1 MKKNTLSILLYLII
15 LTVFN
20 HNLYAQKNNK
30 KHLEIESDTL
40 ENNTKNNEANI
51 KTEDLEQVVITATRS
66 EKLLSEIPIPMII
79 IDKEQI
85 QQMGSLRLS
94 DVLQEQTGLTLL
106 QEHGQGVQLQGF
118 DPDYTLILIDG
129 EPIIGRTAGTLELS
143 RIAVGNIE
151 RIEIIKGAS
160 SSLYGSEALAGVINI
175 ITKNPKGTEGSI
187 SARYGTN
194 QTSDLAL
201 SFQTKKEKLAITA
214 FANRYG
220 SNGYDFTPN
229 SYGKTVEPFHNYTF
243 QSKIKYNF
251 SDKISL
257 SVSGRYFEESQKS
270 RFGAST
276 EVGEEQVSG
285 DGKVNDYNMLTN
297 LDWRV
302 TKKWRTYFRFY
313 YSNYQTDS
321 KLLYENDNSVY
332 DETFFDQTFLRPEF
346 QSVYSFN
353 EKHFLTAGV
362 GSVNESVSSTRYTDK
377 KRLQTNYIFA
387 QHEFLLSDKS
397 NITLGARFDSHSIYG
412 NQLSPKIASYY
423 QISPKIRLTA
433 SAGMGFKTPD
443 FRQLY
448 LNFTNN
454 VVGYSV
460 FGTEEIKQGIADL
473 QQAGQI
479 AEVVLN
485 PDDIQEIKAESSV
498 SYNLGIK
505 YTPIPRLILK
515 ANFFRNDVDNLIET
529 QVVARKTNGQNLF
542 SYTNLN
548 SIFTQGMETELS
560 YSILSPSS
568 NSSSSL
574 TFSAGYQ
581 YLKAKDKTVLSEIE
595 DGNYFAR
602 NPETLETKRL
612 SKSDYGGLMGRSNHM
627 ANTKLFYQ
635 NSKHGFSANIRAIY
649 RSKYGFGDRNGNLI
663 LDAPN
668 EYVEGYTT
676 VNISTGKQFLKQKLN
691 LQIGADNLFNYKDES
706 FIPTLAG
713 RLLWVRMQFLI
724 QKK

>member
-1 MKKNTLSILLYLII
+1 MKKFTIPILLFSTI
-15 LTVFN
+15 LVLN
-20 HNLYAQKNNK
+20 NQNLYAQKSEK
-30 KHLEIESDTL
+30 DSLST
-40 ENNTKNNEANI
+40 I
-51 KTEDLEQVVITATRS
+51 KTENLEQVVITATRS
-66 EKLLSEIPIPMII
+66 EKLLSEIPIPMTI

-94 DVLQEQTGLTLL
+94 DVLQEQTGLTLI
-106 QEHGQGVQLQGF
+106 QEHGQGIQMQGF

-194 QTSDLAL
+194 QTSDLGL

-229 SYGKTVEPFHNYTF
+229 SFGKTVEPFHNYTF
-243 QSKIKYNF
+243 QSKVAYNF
-251 SDKISL
+251 TDKINL
-257 SVSGRYFEESQKS
+257 SVSGRYFEENQIG
-270 RFGAST
+270 RFDIGT
-276 EVGEEQVSG
+276 EEVSDKISG
-285 DGKVNDYNMLTN
+285 DGKVTDYNILTN
-297 LDWRV
+297 LDWRL
-302 TKKWRTYFRFY
+302 TQKWRTYFRLY
-313 YSNYQTDS
+313 YSKYKTDS
-321 KLLYENDNSVY
+321 KLLYENNNSVY

-353 EKHFLTAGV
+353 EKHFLTAGI

-377 KRLQTNYIFA
+377 KHLQTNYIFA
-387 QHEFLLSDKS
+387 QHEFFINKKS

-412 NQLSPKIASYY
+412 NQLSPKIASYH

-460 FGTEEIKQGIADL
+460 FGTEEVKQGVADL

-479 AEVVLN
+479 AEIVLN
-485 PDDIQEIKAESSV
+485 PNDIQEIKAETSI
-498 SYNLGIK
+498 SYNVGIK
-505 YTPIPRLILK
+505 YNPTEKLVLK

-548 SIFTQGMETELS
+548 SIFTQGIETELN
-560 YSILSPSS
+560 YSIL
-568 NSSSSL
+568 NSANSTL

-581 YLKAKDKTVLSEIE
+581 YLEAKDKTVLGEIE

-612 SKSDYGGLMGRSNHM
+612 KKSDYGGLMGRSNHM
-627 ANTKLFYQ
+627 ANAKLFYQ
-635 NSKHGFSANIRAIY
+635 NSKNGFSANIRAIY

-663 LDAPN
+663 LDAQN
-668 EYVEGYTT
+668 EYVDGYTT
-676 VNISTGKQFLKQKLN
+676 VNISTGKQFFNQKLN
-691 LQIGADNLFNYKDES
+691 LQMGADNLLNYKNEN

-713 RLLWVRMQFLI
+713 RLLWVKMQFLI
-724 QKK
+724 QK

>member
-1 MKKNTLSILLYLII
+1 MKKITLFIFLYLII
-15 LTVFN
+15 LIFFSQ
-20 HNLYAQKNNK
+20 NLYAQKNNK
-30 KHLEIESDTL
+30 NQSKIDLDTL
-40 ENNTKNNEANI
+40 TNHSETI

-66 EKLLSEIPIPMII
+66 EKLLSEIPIPMTI

-85 QQMGSLRLS
+85 EQMGSLRLS
-94 DVLQEQTGLTLL
+94 DVLQEQTGLTLI

-187 SARYGTN
+187 STRYGTN

-201 SFQTKKEKLAITA
+201 SFQTKKDKLAITT

-229 SYGKTVEPFHNYTF
+229 SYGQTVEPFHNYTF
-243 QSKIKYNF
+243 QSKIAYHF
-251 SDKISL
+251 TEKISL
-257 SVSGRYFEESQKS
+257 SVSGRYFEENQKA
-270 RFGAST
+270 RFDIGT
-276 EVGEEQVSG
+276 EEKSDRISG
-285 DGKVNDYNMLTN
+285 NGKVKDYNILTN
-297 LDWRV
+297 LDWRL
-302 TKKWRTYFRFY
+302 TQKWRTYFRLY
-313 YSNYQTDS
+313 YSTYQTDS
-321 KLLYENDNSVY
+321 KLIYENDNSVY
-332 DETFFDQTFLRPEF
+332 DETFFNQTFFRPEF

-353 EKHFLTAGV
+353 EKHFLTAGI
-362 GSVNESVSSTRYTDK
+362 GSVNESVSSTRYIDK
-377 KRLQTNYIFA
+377 KHLQTNYIFA
-387 QHEFLLSDKS
+387 QHEFFINEKS

-448 LNFTNN
+448 LNFTNA
-454 VVGYSV
+454 VAGYSV
-460 FGTEEIKQGIADL
+460 FGTEEIKQGITDL
-473 QQAGQI
+473 QQVGQI
-479 AEVVLN
+479 AEIVLN
-485 PDDIQEIKAESSV
+485 PDDIQEIKAESSI
-498 SYNLGIK
+498 SYNVGMSF
-505 YTPIPRLILK
+505 TPSEKLVLK

-529 QVVARKTNGQNLF
+529 QVVARKNNGQNVF

-548 SIFTQGMETELS
+548 SIFTQGIETELN
-560 YSILSPSS
+560 YSILQSA
-568 NSSSSL
+568 NSIL

-581 YLKAKDKTVLSEIE
+581 YLEAKDKTVLSEIE
-595 DGNYFAR
+595 EGNYFAR

-612 SKSDYGGLMGRSNHM
+612 SRSDYGGLMGRSNHM
-627 ANTKLFYQ
+627 ANAKLFYQ
-635 NSKHGFSANIRAIY
+635 NSKNGFSANLRAIY

-663 LDAPN
+663 LDAQN

-676 VNISTGKQFLKQKLN
+676 INISTGKQFFNQKLN
-691 LQIGADNLFNYKDES
+691 LQIGADNLLNYKDEN

>member
-1 MKKNTLSILLYLII
+1 MKKYLFLSTFYLII
-15 LTVFN
+15 LTIN
-20 HNLYAQKNNK
+20 NNYLYAQNNNLK
-30 KHLEIESDTL
+30 AESDTL
-40 ENNTKNNEANI
+40 ENL
-51 KTEDLEQVVITATRS
+51 KTEDLQQVVITATRS
-66 EKLLSEIPIPMII
+66 EKLLSEIPIPMTI

-85 QQMGSLRLS
+85 EQMGSLRLS
-94 DVLQEQTGLTLL
+94 DVLQEQTGLTLV
-106 QEHGQGVQLQGF
+106 QEHGQGIQLQGF

-194 QTSDLAL
+194 QTSDLGV
-201 SFQTKKEKLAITA
+201 SFQTKKEKLSVTA
-214 FANRYG
+214 FVNRYG
-220 SNGYDFTPN
+220 SEGYDFTPN
-229 SYGKTVEPFHNYTF
+229 SFGQTVEPFNNYTF
-243 QSKIKYNF
+243 QSKIGYNF
-251 SDKISL
+251 TDKIKL
-257 SVSGRYFEESQKS
+257 SVSGRYFEENQIG
-270 RFGAST
+270 RFDIGT
-276 EVGEEQVSG
+276 EEESDRISG
-285 DGKVNDYNMLTN
+285 DGKVTDYNILTN
-297 LDWRV
+297 LDWRL
-302 TKKWRTYFRFY
+302 TQKWRTYFRLY
-313 YSNYQTDS
+313 YSKYKTDS
-321 KLLYENDNSVY
+321 KLLFENDNSIY
-332 DETFFDQTFLRPEF
+332 DEAFFIQTFLRPEF

-353 EKHFLTAGV
+353 EKHFLTAGI

-377 KRLQTNYIFA
+377 KYLQTNYIFA
-387 QHEFLLSDKS
+387 QHEFFVTDKS

-423 QISPKIRLTA
+423 QISTKIRLTA

-460 FGTEEIKQGIADL
+460 FGTEEIKQGVSDL
-473 QQAGQI
+473 QNAGQI
-479 AEVVLN
+479 AELVLN
-485 PDDIQEIKAESSV
+485 PDDIQEIKAETSI
-498 SYNLGIK
+498 SYNLGVT
-505 YTPIPRLILK
+505 YTPTEKLTLK

-548 SIFTQGMETELS
+548 SIFTQGIETELN
-560 YSILSPSS
+560 YSILNSA
-568 NSSSSL
+568 NSSF

-581 YLKAKDKTVLSEIE
+581 YLEAKDKTVLSEIE

-627 ANTKLFYQ
+627 INAKLFYR
-635 NSKHGFSANIRAIY
+635 NSKNGLSANIRAIH

-663 LDAPN
+663 LDNAN
-668 EYVEGYTT
+668 EYVDGYTT
-676 VNISTGKQFLKQKLN
+676 VNISAGKQLFNQKLN
-691 LQIGADNLFNYKDES
+691 LQIGADNLLDYRDEIY
-706 FIPTLAG
+706 IPALAG

-724 QKK
+724 QKQQSKAI

>member
-1 MKKNTLSILLYLII
+1 MKKFTLSILLYLII
-15 LTVFN
+15 LLFFN
-20 HNLYAQKNNK
+20 QYLYAQKNNK
-30 KHLEIESDTL
+30 NQPKIEADSV
-40 ENNTKNNEANI
+40 ENNTKNTEEDI
-51 KTEDLEQVVITATRS
+51 KTEDLQQVVITATRS
-66 EKLLSEIPIPMII
+66 EKLLSEIPIPMTI

-85 QQMGSLRLS
+85 EQMGSLRLS
-94 DVLQEQTGLTLL
+94 DVLQEQTGLTLI
-106 QEHGQGVQLQGF
+106 QEHGQGIQLQGF

-175 ITKNPKGTEGSI
+175 ITKSPKGTEGSI

-201 SFQTKKEKLAITA
+201 SFQTKKDKLTITA

-243 QSKIKYNF
+243 QSKISYSF
-251 SDKISL
+251 TDKISL
-257 SVSGRYFEESQKS
+257 SVSGRYFEENQIGRFDLGTEEKS
-270 RFGAST
+270 DK
-276 EVGEEQVSG
+276 VSG
-285 DGKVNDYNMLTN
+285 DGKVKDYNILSN
-297 LDWRV
+297 LDWRI
-302 TKKWRTYFRFY
+302 TQKWRTYFRLY
-313 YSNYQTDS
+313 YSAYQTDS

-332 DETFFDQTFLRPEF
+332 DETFFDQTFFRPEF

-353 EKHFLTAGV
+353 EKHFLTAGI

-377 KRLQTNYIFA
+377 KYLQTNYIFA
-387 QHEFLLSDKS
+387 QHEFFITDKS

-423 QISPKIRLTA
+423 QISPKIRLTV

-460 FGTEEIKQGIADL
+460 FGTEEIKQGVADL

-479 AEVVLN
+479 AEIVLN
-485 PDDIQEIKAESSV
+485 PDDIKEIKAESSV
-498 SYNLGIK
+498 SYNIGIK
-505 YTPIPRLILK
+505 YTPTARLILK
-515 ANFFRNDVDNLIET
+515 ANFFRNNVDNLIET

-548 SIFTQGMETELS
+548 SIFTQGMETELN

-581 YLKAKDKTVLSEIE
+581 YLEAKDKTVLEEIK

-627 ANTKLFYQ
+627 ANAKLFYQ

-663 LDAPN
+663 LDAQN
-668 EYVEGYTT
+668 EYVDGYTT

>member
-1 MKKNTLSILLYLII
+1 MT
-15 LTVFN
+15 
-20 HNLYAQKNNK
+20 
-30 KHLEIESDTL
+30 
-40 ENNTKNNEANI
+40 
-51 KTEDLEQVVITATRS
+51 
-66 EKLLSEIPIPMII
+66 I
-79 IDKEQI
+79 IDKDQI
-85 QQMGSLRLS
+85 EQMGSLRLS
-94 DVLQEQTGLTLL
+94 DVLQEQTGLTLI
-106 QEHGQGVQLQGF
+106 QEHGQGIQLQGF

-187 SARYGTN
+187 STRYGTN

-201 SFQTKKEKLAITA
+201 SFQTKKDKLSITT

-229 SYGKTVEPFHNYTF
+229 SYGQTVEPFHNYTF
-243 QSKIKYNF
+243 QSKIAYTF
-251 SDKISL
+251 TEKISL
-257 SVSGRYFEESQKS
+257 SVSGRYFEENQKS
-270 RFGAST
+270 RFDIGT
-276 EVGEEQVSG
+276 EEKSDRISG
-285 DGKVNDYNMLTN
+285 DGKVTDYNILTN
-297 LDWRV
+297 LDWRL
-302 TKKWRTYFRFY
+302 TQKWRTYFRLY
-313 YSNYQTDS
+313 YSKYQTDS

-332 DETFFDQTFLRPEF
+332 DETFFNQTFFRPEF

-353 EKHFLTAGV
+353 QKHFLTAGI

-377 KRLQTNYIFA
+377 KHLQTNYIFA
-387 QHEFLLSDKS
+387 QHEFFINEKS

-433 SAGMGFKTPD
+433 STGMGFKTPD

-448 LNFTNN
+448 LNFTNA
-454 VVGYSV
+454 VAGYSV
-460 FGTEEIKQGIADL
+460 FGTEELLQGIADL
-473 QQAGQI
+473 ERAGQI
-479 AEVVLN
+479 AEIVLN
-485 PDDIQEIKAESSV
+485 PNDSREIKAESSI
-498 SYNLGIK
+498 SYNFGITYNATK
-505 YTPIPRLILK
+505 KLVLK

-548 SIFTQGMETELS
+548 SIFTQGIETELN
-560 YSILSPSS
+560 YSIINTA
-568 NSSSSL
+568 NSTL

-581 YLKAKDKTVLSEIE
+581 YLEAKDKTVLKKIDE
-595 DGNYFAR
+595 GKYFAR

-627 ANTKLFYQ
+627 ANAKLFYQ
-635 NSKHGFSANIRAIY
+635 NSKNGFSANLRAIY

-663 LDAPN
+663 LDAQN

-676 VNISTGKQFLKQKLN
+676 INISTGKQFFNQKLN
-691 LQIGADNLFNYKDES
+691 LQIGADNLLNYKDEN

-724 QKK
+724 QK

>member
-1 MKKNTLSILLYLII
+1 MKKFTLPIILFSTILLL
-15 LTVFN
+15 N
-20 HNLYAQKNNK
+20 NQNLYAQK
-30 KHLEIESDTL
+30 IEKDSLST
-40 ENNTKNNEANI
+40 I

-66 EKLLSEIPIPMII
+66 EKLLSEIPIPMTI

-85 QQMGSLRLS
+85 EQMGSLRLS
-94 DVLQEQTGLTLL
+94 EVLQEQTGITLI
-106 QEHGQGVQLQGF
+106 QEHGQGIQLQGF

-175 ITKNPKGTEGSI
+175 ITKNPKGTEGTI
-187 SARYGTN
+187 STRYGTN
-194 QTSDLAL
+194 QTSDLAF
-201 SFQTKKEKLAITA
+201 SFQTKKDKLAITA

-220 SNGYDFTPN
+220 SNGYDFSPN
-229 SYGKTVEPFHNYTF
+229 SFGKTVEPFNNYTF
-243 QSKIKYNF
+243 QSKIKYSF

-257 SVSGRYFEESQKS
+257 SISGRYFEENQIGRFDLVTEEKS
-270 RFGAST
+270 DR
-276 EVGEEQVSG
+276 VSG
-285 DGKVNDYNMLTN
+285 DGKVTDYNILTN

-302 TKKWRTYFRFY
+302 TQKWRTYFRLY
-313 YSNYQTDS
+313 YSKYKTDS
-321 KLLYENDNSVY
+321 KFLYENDNSVY

-353 EKHFLTAGV
+353 EKHFLTAGI
-362 GSVNESVSSTRYTDK
+362 GSVNESVTATRYTDK
-377 KRLQTNYIFA
+377 KYLQTNYIFA
-387 QHEFLLSDKS
+387 QHEFFVTDKS
-397 NITLGARFDSHSIYG
+397 NITLGTRFDSHSIYG

-423 QISPKIRLTA
+423 QISPKIRMTA

-460 FGTEEIKQGIADL
+460 YGTEEIKQGIADL

-485 PDDIQEIKAESSV
+485 PDNIQEIKAESSI
-498 SYNLGIK
+498 SYNFGVK
-505 YTPIPRLILK
+505 YNATEKLVLK

-548 SIFTQGMETELS
+548 SIFTQGIETELN
-560 YSILSPSS
+560 YSIL
-568 NSSSSL
+568 NSANSTL

-581 YLKAKDKTVLSEIE
+581 YLEAKDKTVLSEIE

-612 SKSDYGGLMGRSNHM
+612 TKSDYGGLMGRSNHM
-627 ANTKLFYQ
+627 ANAKLFYK
-635 NSKHGFSANIRAIY
+635 NSKNGFSANIRAIY

-663 LDAPN
+663 LDAQN
-668 EYVEGYTT
+668 EYVDGYTT
-676 VNISTGKQFLKQKLN
+676 VNISTGKQFLNQKLN
-691 LQIGADNLFNYKDES
+691 LQIGADNLFNYKNENY
-706 FIPTLAG
+706 IPTLAG

-724 QKK
+724 QK

>member
-1 MKKNTLSILLYLII
+1 M
-15 LTVFN
+15 
-20 HNLYAQKNNK
+20 YAQKNNK
-30 KHLEIESDTL
+30 NEIKNQKDSL
-40 ENNTKNNEANI
+40 ENL

-66 EKLLSEIPIPMII
+66 EKLLSEIPIPMTI

-94 DVLQEQTGLTLL
+94 DVLQEQTGLTLI
-106 QEHGQGVQLQGF
+106 QEHGEGIQMQGF

-129 EPIIGRTAGTLELS
+129 EPLIGRTAGTLELS

-175 ITKNPKGTEGSI
+175 ITKNPNGTEGSI

-194 QTSDLAL
+194 QTSDLGI
-201 SFQTKKEKLAITA
+201 SFQTKKDKLAITA

-229 SYGKTVEPFHNYTF
+229 SFGKTVEPFDNYTF
-243 QSKIKYNF
+243 QSKIAYKFN
-251 SDKISL
+251 DKISL
-257 SVSGRYFEESQKS
+257 SVSGRYFEENQIG
-270 RFGAST
+270 RFDLGT
-276 EVGEEQVSG
+276 EENPNKVSG
-285 DGKVNDYNMLTN
+285 DGKVTDYNILSN
-297 LDWRV
+297 LDWRI
-302 TKKWRTYFRFY
+302 TQKWRTYFRLY
-313 YSNYQTDS
+313 YSKYKTDS
-321 KLLYENDNSVY
+321 KLNYENDNSVY
-332 DETFFDQTFLRPEF
+332 DESFFDQIFIRPEF

-353 EKHFLTAGV
+353 EKNFLTAGI

-377 KRLQTNYIFA
+377 KYLQTNYIFA
-387 QHEFLLSDKS
+387 QHEFFINKKS
-397 NITLGARFDSHSIYG
+397 NITLGARFDSHSVYG

-460 FGTEEIKQGIADL
+460 FGTEEILQGVSDL
-473 QQAGQI
+473 QEAGQI
-479 AEVVLN
+479 AEVLLN
-485 PDDIQEIKAESSV
+485 PNDIKEIKAETSI
-498 SYNLGIK
+498 SYNIGIK
-505 YTPIPRLILK
+505 YNATKKLILK

-529 QVVARKTNGQNLF
+529 QIVARKTNGQNLF

-548 SIFTQGMETELS
+548 SIFTQGIETELN
-560 YSILSPSS
+560 YSIL
-568 NSSSSL
+568 NSANSTL

-581 YLKAKDKTVLSEIE
+581 YLEAKDKTVLDEIE

-602 NPETLETKRL
+602 DPETLETKRL
-612 SKSDYGGLMGRSNHM
+612 TKADYGGLMGRSNHM
-627 ANTKLFYQ
+627 TNAKLFYK
-635 NSKHGFSANIRAIY
+635 NSKNGFSANVRAIY

-663 LDAPN
+663 LDQAN
-668 EYVEGYTT
+668 EYVDGYTT
-676 VNISTGKQFLKQKLN
+676 VNISAGKQLLNQKLN
-691 LQIGADNLFNYKDES
+691 LQIGADNLLNYKNES
-706 FIPTLAG
+706 YIPTLAG
-713 RLLWVRMQFLI
+713 RLLWVRMEFSI